1 MIKETESEDH
11 NRMPILDRRTRT
23 ITTSLILGGMILL
36 AGYGFMYII
45 VQSISPGK
53 PEESWFLSVLH
64 KQYAATLGVPMS
76 AVAALCI
83 VLLLETAAGPIE
95 IETPWLKFRGAAAPV
110 IFWLFCFLV
119 LTLALSWLWVKEPA
133 TASGKTEFMPKVPS
147 QTLSPSTFGM
157 A

>member
-1 MIKETESEDH
+1 MKSEEQD
-11 NRMPILDRRTRT
+11 RTSILDRRTRT
-23 ITTSLILGGMILL
+23 ITTSLILGGMVLL
-36 AGYGFMYII
+36 AGYGFVFII

-53 PEESWFLSVLH
+53 PEESWFISVLQQ
-64 KQYAATLGVPMS
+64 QYAATLGVPMC

-119 LTLALSWLWVKEPA
+119 MALALSWLWMKEPA
-133 TASGKTEFMPKVPS
+133 TASGKTGFMLKAPG
-147 QTLSPSTFGM
+147 QTPPAAHVGM